1 MNTGLFENISN
12 NDAVIK
18 QVDVDSTT
26 VTIVIELWDNKMC
39 EIRCSGVCGFKGN
52 SGIGQDIGSIEF
64 NRESD
69 FFCEITKAEF
79 GNMDSV
85 PNSVQSMIICEA
97 FDDTPI
103 LEVVAAKFEVV
114 GE

>member
-1 MNTGLFENISN
+1 MNTDMFENISN

-26 VTIVIELWDNKMC
+26 VTIVIETWDNKKC

-52 SGIGQDIGSIEF
+52 SGIGQDIGNIVF
-64 NRESD
+64 NRDSD
-69 FFCEITKAEF
+69 YFCETTKAEF
-79 GNMDSV
+79 GNMEKV
-85 PNSVQSMIICEA
+85 PASVQSMIICEA
-97 FDDTPI
+97 FDDFPI
-103 LEVVAAKFEVV
+103 LEVIADKFEII